1 MHDRKKMKK
10 IIILIPVYNDW
21 ESLNKLLNEINENI
35 QFFNDINFECLIIN
49 DASSIHPPE
58 LYKPTNFKSVEL
70 LNMRDNK
77 GHARCNA
84 FGIRYIF
91 QNKKFDNLILMD
103 GDGEDRPEEIKSLIK
118 KIKENPNVSVVAK
131 RVKRSEGLFF
141 QSLYQLHK
149 LITFIFT
156 GQSINFGN
164 YSILTR
170 NDVEKLHSKASLW
183 SSYSG
188 SVKKNIKPLQEINS
202 IRGLRY
208 FGPSQMSLFRLIIHS
223 LSIIAVFK
231 YNVFLRSTLMIIA
244 LAYLNSYL
252 GSLVIFSQILIVIFN
267 LIIFIV
273 SLREKE
279 KDLLNSHNNLDS
291 IKKIAH

>member
-1 MHDRKKMKK
+1 MKK

-21 ESLNKLLNEINENI
+21 DSLTKLLKKLNENI
-35 QFFNDINFECLIIN
+35 KFFEDIDFECLIVN
-49 DASSIHPPE
+49 DASTMQPPE
-58 LYKPTNFKSVEL
+58 LHKPSNFLTVEL
-70 LNMRDNK
+70 LNMKENR

-103 GDGEDRPEEIKSLIK
+103 GDGEDRPEELKSLVEK
-118 KIKENPNVSVVAK
+118 LKENPNSSVVAK

-156 GQSINFGN
+156 GQNINFGN

-170 NDVEKLHSKASLW
+170 SDVEKLHSKASLW
-183 SSYSG
+183 SSFSG
-188 SVKKNIKPLQEINS
+188 SVKKNLKSLNEINS

-208 FGPSQMSLFRLIIHS
+208 FGPSQMSLLKLIVHS

-231 YNVFLRSTLMIIA
+231 YKVLLRSTLMIIA
-244 LAYLNSYL
+244 FACLNPYL
-252 GSLVIFSQILIVIFN
+252 GNFSILTQVLIVAFN
-267 LIIFIV
+267 IAVFITA
-273 SLREKE
+273 LREQE
-279 KDLLNSHNNLDS
+279 RELLNSHLNIDNV
-291 IKKIAH
+291 KKITH

>member
-1 MHDRKKMKK
+1 MKK
-10 IIILIPVYNDW
+10 IIILIPVFNDW
-21 ESLNKLLNEINENI
+21 DSLKKLLNEINENI
-35 QFFNDINFECLIIN
+35 KSFSEINFECLIVN
-49 DASSIHPPE
+49 DASTIQPPE
-58 LYKPTNFKSVEL
+58 LKKPSNFLSIEL
-70 LNMRDNK
+70 LNMKKNR

-91 QNKKFDNLILMD
+91 QNKEFDNLIIMD
-103 GDGEDRPEEIKSLIK
+103 GDGEDRPVEIKSLVE

-156 GQSINFGN
+156 GQNINFGN
-164 YSILTR
+164 YSILTKS
-170 NDVEKLHSKASLW
+170 DVEKLHSRASLW

-188 SVKKNIKPLQEINS
+188 SVKKNLKSLNEINS

-208 FGPSQMSLFRLIIHS
+208 FGPSQMSLLKLIIHS
-223 LSIIAVFK
+223 FSIIAVFK
-231 YNVFLRSTLMIIA
+231 YQVFLRSTLLLII
-244 LAYLNSYL
+244 LAYLNSYFETPA
-252 GSLVIFSQILIVIFN
+252 IFFQISIVIFN

-273 SLREKE
+273 SQREQK
-279 KDLLNSHNNLDS
+279 KDLQNSHNNLAS
-291 IKKIAH
+291 IKKITH

>member
-1 MHDRKKMKK
+1 MKK

-118 KIKENPNVSVVAK
+118 KIKENPNLSVVAK

-149 LITFIFT
+149 LITLIFT

-267 LIIFIV
+267 LIIFTV